1 VEEEIKQAFPDAQ
14 VLAMPSASSGIFN
27 IELDDQIIY
36 SKGEE
41 GRFPNP
47 GEAIQRI
54 KAHIG

>member
-1 VEEEIKQAFPDAQ
+1 MEEEIKEAFPDAD

-27 IELDDQIIY
+27 IEVNDKVVY
-36 SKGEE
+36 SKDEE

-47 GEAIQRI
+47 GESILRI